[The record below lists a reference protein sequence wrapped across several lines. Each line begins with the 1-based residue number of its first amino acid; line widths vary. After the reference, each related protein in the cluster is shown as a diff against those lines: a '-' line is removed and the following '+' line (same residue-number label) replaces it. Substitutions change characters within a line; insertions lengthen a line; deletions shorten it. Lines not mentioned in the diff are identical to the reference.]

1 MKKEY
6 GGKSWAYV
14 KTLVCATLLLTTT
27 LVYGELELVG
37 KIQRLDLDANE
48 VILNDAAY
56 SIDRDHLKIMIQ
68 GTQIQPQMIGDAQ
81 NLEVR
86 VTVHEPKSTSSVEK
100 PQTDQSPTRRSISA
114 IEVIGPKE
122 FVEGFFNH

>member
-1 MKKEY
+1 MKKQY
-6 GGKSWAYV
+6 DGKSWAYV

-100 PQTDQSPTRRSISA
+100 PQTDQSPARRSISA

>member
-100 PQTDQSPTRRSISA
+100 PQTDQSPARRSISA

>member
-6 GGKSWAYV
+6 DGKSWAYV
-14 KTLVCATLLLTTT
+14 KTLVFATLLLTTT

-100 PQTDQSPTRRSISA
+100 PQTDQSPARRSISA

>member
-48 VILNDAAY
+48 VIFNDAAY

-100 PQTDQSPTRRSISA
+100 PQTDQSPARRSISA

>member
-6 GGKSWAYV
+6 DGQSWAYV
-14 KTLVCATLLLTTT
+14 KTLVFATLLLTTT

-100 PQTDQSPTRRSISA
+100 PQTDQSPARRSISA

>member
-14 KTLVCATLLLTTT
+14 KTLVFATLLLTTT

-48 VILNDAAY
+48 VIFNDAAY
-56 SIDRDHLKIMIQ
+56 SIDRDHLKIMIK

>member
-6 GGKSWAYV
+6 DGKSWAYV
-14 KTLVCATLLLTTT
+14 KTLVFATLLLTTT

-48 VILNDAAY
+48 VIFNDAAY

-100 PQTDQSPTRRSISA
+100 PQTDQSPARRSISA